1 MKRAIFAVVAAFL
14 SLAVRIPPV
23 LAQDISQQ
31 IGSAAGPFI
40 LIVSDRESRIIAE
53 IPLRNN
59 RFDHVFVHSYHLTPV
74 VERFTIVAG
83 TDGTPILHLFELE
96 YESSGVGMP
105 ADAEG
110 GYHLVGGKF
119 ILDMSRDFAVIPV
132 MVSIVE
138 GHGIAV
144 DDHFYPFTD
153 WVPQET
159 QLFLVAKATP
169 IQ

>member
-1 MKRAIFAVVAAFL
+1 MKRAIGAVFAAFFAVAVCALPAF
-14 SLAVRIPPV
+14 
-23 LAQDISQQ
+23 AQDISRQV
-31 IGSAAGPFI
+31 GSAAGSFF
-40 LIVSDRESRIIAE
+40 LIVSDRESRVIAE

-74 VERFTIVAG
+74 VERFTVVAG
-83 TDGTPILHLFELE
+83 PDGRPILHLFELE

-110 GYHLVGGKF
+110 GYHLVDGKF

-138 GHGIAV
+138 GHGIVV
-144 DDHFYPFTD
+144 DGHFYPFTD

-159 QLFLVAKATP
+159 QLFLAAKAAF
-169 IQ
+169 